1 MTRRFL
7 LTLVAVLLLGIP
19 TARATVVQVQMLD
32 SVFDPD
38 SVTVS
43 AGDTI
48 LWINNGVLPHT
59 STSGTSCT
67 PNGTWD
73 SGTIFAADSFQLA
86 FPTDGNFPYY
96 CTFHCFQGMVG
107 RAVVQVVPGVEEEG
121 KSNSRNAFQLKV
133 QPNPFRGTATIVY
146 SLQEESPVKVE
157 VFDIIGRRVRTLVD
171 SRQVKG
177 EKRVLWNGLNDN
189 LFQVKNAIYFVKVE
203 TPAFKDVKKI
213 ILLR

>member
-1 MTRRFL
+1 MARRFFL
-7 LTLVAVLLLGIP
+7 ALVASILFVIP

-32 SVFDPD
+32 FVFDPD

-43 AGDTI
+43 EGDTI
-48 LWINNGVLPHT
+48 LWINNGAFPHT

-73 SGTIFAADSFQLA
+73 SGTVNAAGTFDHA
-86 FPTDGNFPYY
+86 FLTAGNFPYF
-96 CTFHCFQGMVG
+96 CSFHCSFGMVG

-121 KSNSRNAFQLKV
+121 ESNSRKISHSRV

-171 SRQVKG
+171 SRQG
-177 EKRVLWNGLNDN
+177 IGQKRVHWNGLDDN
-189 LFQVKNAIYFVKVE
+189 LLQVKSAIYFVKVE